1 MNPPGRPTI
10 FSKALADEIC
20 RRLAEGQS
28 LRDVCAAEDMP
39 NRDTVRRWLGKRDN
53 FRKMYAY
60 ARDHQAENFVD
71 EIVSIADTEE
81 NPTRARVRIDARK
94 WAAVK
99 LAPKKY
105 GDKAEIQMTGTID
118 IAGQLE
124 RARQRIR
131 GKVDRADTA
140 SEFDDRE

>member
-1 MNPPGRPTI
+1 
-10 FSKALADEIC
+10 
-20 RRLAEGQS
+20 
-28 LRDVCAAEDMP
+28 
-39 NRDTVRRWLGKRDN
+39 
-53 FRKMYAY
+53 MYAS
-60 ARDHQAENFVD
+60 AREHQAEHFVD
-71 EIVSIADTEE
+71 EIVTIADTEE

-124 RARQRIR
+124 RARQRLR
-131 GKVDRADTA
+131 GRDDDPA
-140 SEFDDRE
+140 SAIDPDDHE

>member
-1 MNPPGRPTI
+1 MTSPGRPTV
-10 FSKALADEIC
+10 FSKALAEEIC

-28 LRDVCAAEDMP
+28 LRDVCAPEDMP
-39 NRDTVRRWLGKRDN
+39 NRDTVRRWLGKREN
-53 FRKMYAY
+53 FREMYAS
-60 ARDHQAENFVD
+60 AREHQAEHFVD

-94 WAAVK
+94 WAALK

-118 IAGQLE
+118 IADQLE
-124 RARQRIR
+124 RARQRLR
-131 GKVDRADTA
+131 GEVAGAAAACNSND
-140 SEFDDRE
+140 SE